1 MIEAAIEW
9 NEKNISDY
17 VKYTVFGK
25 NRFTKVYIVLYAVFM
40 ALIAVVG
47 VVSAVITGIY
57 WLLAASVVAILLI
70 VVFSL
75 VLLYAVKKYTT
86 DILKVNSDNKI
97 DGIEITA
104 SCIILKREGVS
115 RAIVEWQTM
124 ASADFTGDYA
134 FLTTSDGILMII
146 EKKNIKQGSL
156 DELKQIVD
164 EKMVKQGD

>member
-25 NRFTKVYIVLYAVFM
+25 NKSTKVYIALYAVFM

-47 VVSAVITGIY
+47 VASAVITGIY
-57 WLLAASVVAILLI
+57 WLLAASVVAVLLI
-70 VVFSL
+70 AVFSL
-75 VLLYAVKKYTT
+75 VLLSAVKKYTK
-86 DILKVNSDNKI
+86 DIFNVNSDNKI

-115 RAIVEWQTM
+115 RAIIEWQMM
-124 ASADFTGDYA
+124 ATADFTDVYA